1 MTAKPRDT
9 GTAYEPAGRREQ
21 QVPREGPRRRE
32 HGPPNSHQ
40 TGTSQATQLHLQAS
54 EGTQFPI

>member
-21 QVPREGPRRRE
+21 QVPREGPRRKE

-54 EGTQFPI
+54 EGT